1 MIVRGQFKSLSEINT
16 APIMIVLRIDIPTQ
30 MGPSFISENVKF
42 LDKNTIMY
50 CLQKA
55 VTEIISSH
63 NCFLQLQESVL
74 FYMAVDVSILSSVF
88 LI

>member
-30 MGPSFISENVKF
+30 MGPSFISENVSF
-42 LDKNTIMY
+42 WIRTPLCTACKNQ
-50 CLQKA
+50 LQKSFLL
-55 VTEIISSH
+55 IIAFFSYR
-63 NCFLQLQESVL
+63 NLCL
-74 FYMAVDVSILSSVF
+74 FYMAVDVSILYSVF